1 MAYVM
6 PVGLSR
12 DELARVAAANLLAR
26 PEYAYFLLRSHA
38 TSDPSVFLGYTYF
51 GTITDGLP
59 KIVSRRPVGWKG
71 KKGIEAVR
79 AVNPGVAS
87 GLEAA
92 IKISKD
98 AAGTTGVFG
107 MKVGPNLFVIIPRK
121 AIHQVALGKHAPS
134 VGKALEAAGT
144 IGANI
149 VDVLTRLGTAPI
161 LVRPKTAL
169 GIPRAAVRR
178 KR

>member
-12 DELARVAAANLLAR
+12 EELARVAAANLLAR
-26 PEYAYFLLRSHA
+26 PEYAYYLLKSH
-38 TSDPSVFLGYTYF
+38 TSKDPSVFLGYTYF

-59 KIVSRRPVGWKG
+59 KIVSRTPVGWKG

-98 AAGTTGVFG
+98 AAGTKGVFG
-107 MKVGPNLFVIIPRK
+107 MKVGPNLFVVIPRK
-121 AIHQVALGKHAPS
+121 SIHQVAIGKHNPA

-161 LVRPKTAL
+161 MVRPKTAL
-169 GIPRAAVRR
+169 GIPRAVRR
-178 KR
+178 K